1 MSRLMTRKKTKN
13 ANEREVVSRTCD
25 CGHDVRL
32 CIRFKNVM
40 EEHFEGS
47 PDLVVE
53 LVSPDSEERDWQEKY
68 LQNESC
74 GLTEYWVIDAKNH
87 KVENCVLD
95 KQGRYQSTLLKRG
108 KLHSTE
114 LDGLWIRSACFWESP
129 LPKVDKLVKQFK
141 LV

>member
-1 MSRLMTRKKTKN
+1 
-13 ANEREVVSRTCD
+13 
-25 CGHDVRL
+25 
-32 CIRFKNVM
+32 M